1 MDPERTFGR
10 GGLNP
15 FLDVDDLVAGIGLD
29 EDEVAWRKEFIGF
42 DAEDERRLSELEP
55 MLRERRHQIA
65 DDFYD
70 SLTAHEQTREVIER
84 SPKDVEQ
91 LKQTQ
96 QAYLVSLA
104 TGDYDLEYFKDRA
117 RIGKLHEMIDMPL
130 KHYVGQY
137 GVYYDLLLSEMNDRV
152 QQQVTEAIERW
163 AERRDE
169 LRSDEGSSGVLD
181 AIGFGGNDDVET
193 GEQAEL
199 DDLLEEAIQEAV
211 QDGVR
216 DVLSLLRI
224 INLDLQVA
232 ADTYV
237 DAYNQRLERA
247 IDRRDQL
254 AHEVEAD
261 VKAPIEELYDAS
273 RAVANRA
280 ETISELT
287 EQQAD
292 DVGRAATELS
302 DVSAAVEEV
311 ASVADEV
318 NRASEQTEELAASGA
333 ESADEAL
340 SALEDIDDATDR
352 VSSAATDLEE
362 RTDEIDAVV
371 ERIDDLAK
379 RTKVLAT
386 NANIEASRSAGG
398 SDTLGVIAEE
408 VMSFSERARQDLEVI
423 EEVVEEVRQGAVETV
438 ETMDETV
445 ELVDD
450 GTDRVRATV
459 DDLDAIHESAQATAS
474 GMEDVAAAT
483 DQQAESVEVIATTVE
498 DVAEAADHVAGEA
511 EAVAAAS
518 EEQTANVREVV
529 RSVTRLTKT
538 ESFEEEPPYKQVQ
551 QL

>member
-1 MDPERTFGR
+1 MDPERKFGR

-15 FLDVDDLVAGIGLD
+15 FLDVDDLVDDIGLD
-29 EDEVAWRKEFIGF
+29 EDEVDWRKEFIGF

-65 DDFYD
+65 EDFYD
-70 SLTAHEQTREVIER
+70 NLTAHEQTREVIER

-104 TGDYDLEYFKDRA
+104 TGGYDLEYFKDRA

-137 GVYYDLLLSEMNDRV
+137 GVYYDLLLSEMNNRV
-152 QQQVTEAIERW
+152 QEQVTDAIEAW
-163 AERRDE
+163 ADRRDD
-169 LRSDEGSSGVLD
+169 LQSDERGGGVLD
-181 AIGFGGNDDVET
+181 AIGFGGSSDEET
-193 GEQAEL
+193 DEQAEL

-254 AHEVEAD
+254 AHEVESD

-273 RAVANRA
+273 QAVANRA

-318 NRASEQTEELAASGA
+318 NRTSEQTEELAASGA

-529 RSVTRLTKT
+529 RSVTRLTET